1 MDQQGIDMLMLGTF
15 INEIE
20 HRIKM
25 IKDIRKLEHLSGWHL
40 DKNGTENAIENWKQM
55 EWQIVNMKVE
65 NRSKFLN
72 FEHQLYQI
80 LRNLLHLTDGE
91 SQRFDV
97 KSEFEKQNLK
107 KQMVLKN
114 LLRAYNED
122 EEFKEKPFNMPKL
135 KEILQFNMGE
145 VLFEKK
151 VGRWQGM
158 MAQIEIDKDLFD
170 KSQLA
175 RKDEHFLLPTFPLL
189 SQQLFN
195 AKRENVLMENIQ
207 IFENYFTTFLYG
219 NKQKAEAF
227 MRKIDGAIN
236 QIMEIVDK
244 WSNQRAWLL
253 VSGSLLLN
261 SHTIGSDVNLV
272 CLTPGEWLKVKDF
285 MGTDKN
291 AQCVQNKCTGEAAN
305 AAALFCKICENK
317 HASGLVK
324 IESESIMLIRFDFD
338 GIPFDISL
346 VTVPSME
353 NLPMR
358 ITDDEVDK
366 MLRKFNW
373 SNSSDKK
380 QMIRTLSS
388 YRSTLYITN
397 LFNGAITIKTDLGQ
411 IAYDQVNFRNML
423 KTLKIWA
430 TNNFIYSN
438 KMGFLNGMTLA
449 LLVAK
454 IVLLYPFAST
464 AFLLEQFFLYYSTR
478 LGRFPVQINKL
489 DQTDVDSISSGAFS
503 LLNLRE
509 FELPVLTPTV
519 PAQNAARLVTH
530 SNATTIRREM
540 IGALKKIKSMKGK
553 FDLAIFLNFVPFAQK
568 YQTFIVINCMAQ
580 RKEDA
585 DEFCGFVE
593 WKMRVQI
600 IFDIDK
606 KGGQI
611 ETHLYPNVYQE
622 NCILPNKFVKT
633 AFSANHCKVWLLGT
647 NSPVAKENLTGALKA
662 FDKAL
667 KRQFYSRKAKS
678 QNSESAEGFYEAQK
692 IELNSVVAKGEA
704 I

>member
-40 DKNGTENAIENWKQM
+40 DTNGTENAIKNWEQM
-55 EWQIVNMKVE
+55 EEQIMKMKME

-80 LRNLLHLTDGE
+80 LRNLLLLADGE

-122 EEFKEKPFNMPKL
+122 EEFKEKPFNMAKL
-135 KEILQFNMGE
+135 KEILQFNMGKI
-145 VLFEKK
+145 LFEKMSNK
-151 VGRWQGM
+151 R
-158 MAQIEIDKDLFD
+158 
-170 KSQLA
+170 A
-175 RKDEHFLLPTFPLL
+175 R
-189 SQQLFN
+189 
-195 AKRENVLMENIQ
+195 
-207 IFENYFTTFLYG
+207 
-219 NKQKAEAF
+219 
-227 MRKIDGAIN
+227 
-236 QIMEIVDK
+236 
-244 WSNQRAWLL
+244 LL

-261 SHTIGSDVNLV
+261 SHTIGSDVNFV

-291 AQCVQNKCTGEAAN
+291 VQCVQNKCTGEAAN
-305 AAALFCKICENK
+305 AAALFCKICESK

-324 IESESIMLIRFDFD
+324 IESESIMLIRFGFD
-338 GIPFDISL
+338 GITFDISL

-353 NLPMR
+353 NLPLG
-358 ITDDEVDK
+358 ITDDELDK

-388 YRSTLYITN
+388 YRSTLYNKN

-411 IAYDQVNFRNML
+411 IAYDQSNFRNLL

-438 KMGFLNGMTLA
+438 KMGFLNGITLA

-489 DQTDVDSISSGAFS
+489 DQTDVDWISSGTFS
-503 LLNLRE
+503 LLNFRE
-509 FELPVLTPTV
+509 FEMPVLTPTV
-519 PAQNAARLVTH
+519 PVQNAARLVTH

-553 FDLAIFLNFVPFAQK
+553 FDLAIFLNSSPFTQK
-568 YQTFIVINCMAQ
+568 YQTFIVINCMAEK
-580 RKEDA
+580 KEDA

-606 KGGQI
+606 KGGKI

-647 NSPVAKENLTGALKA
+647 NSSVAKENLTGALKT

-667 KRQFYSRKAKS
+667 KRQFYSRKTKGQS
-678 QNSESAEGFYEAQK
+678 SESDLGSAEGFYEAQK
-692 IELNSVVAKGEA
+692 VELNSVVAKGEA